1 MQFNGISIG
10 TPYAAARL
18 LGVESGS
25 PDSSTTTAQ
34 NYMFIGD
41 VCDAPFAATISI
53 PRYSTTN
60 TNKTFISRVG
70 TVKTGQTYYGMYMGN
85 WNNNNTAITSITISH
100 NAYNLSAGTKF
111 SLYGILAA

>member
-1 MQFNGISIG
+1 MCI
-10 TPYAAARL
+10 R
-18 LGVESGS
+18 
-25 PDSSTTTAQ
+25 D
-34 NYMFIGD
+34 
-41 VCDAPFAATISI
+41 
-53 PRYSTTN
+53 R
-60 TNKTFISRVG
+60 FISRVG